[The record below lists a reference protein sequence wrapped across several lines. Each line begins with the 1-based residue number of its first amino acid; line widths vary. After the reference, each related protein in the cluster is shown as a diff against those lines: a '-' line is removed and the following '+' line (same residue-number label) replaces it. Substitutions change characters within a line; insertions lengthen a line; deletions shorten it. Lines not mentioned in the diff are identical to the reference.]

1 MINIENQDS
10 GYFIW
15 CLSSYLHPVNKNPA
29 KIRNTEK
36 EIAKQ
41 LNFKCVKCLI
51 DKRVYAK
58 I

>member
-15 CLSSYLHPVNKNPA
+15 CFSSYLHPVNKNPA

-36 EIAKQ
+36 EIEKTT
-41 LNFKCVKCLI
+41 
-51 DKRVYAK
+51 
-58 I
+58 

>member
-36 EIAKQ
+36 EIEKTT
-41 LNFKCVKCLI
+41 
-51 DKRVYAK
+51 
-58 I
+58 